1 MTNKP
6 DVSAEVAK
14 NLWETIKILGLIND
28 RLALKAINEA
38 LLVNAAQPVAV
49 QEATEPES
57 EYDRMKRQK
66 DTILLGERLKHC
78 TCDECGASKADGW
91 ALYCVSCSEILR
103 TTDDQ
108 AKITVEQIEKAEL
121 RLLLNR
127 RRTNSLEGDPNF
139 YDGVRWAES
148 ICTSTA
154 PAAPTDPLKATAG
167 DMEIY
172 RSIAQQ
178 AAPKAGRTCADA
190 EAKKE

>member
-1 MTNKP
+1 METFKP
-6 DVSAEVAK
+6 GD
-14 NLWETIKILGLIND
+14 G
-28 RLALKAINEA
+28 EA
-38 LLVNAAQPVAV
+38 LLASPQPVAV

-103 TTDDQ
+103 TTDEQ
-108 AKITVEQIEKAEL
+108 AKISVEQIEKAEL

-127 RRTNSLEGDPNF
+127 RRTQSLEGDPNF

-154 PAAPTDPLKATAG
+154 QAAPTEPPAQAEITDAEILDVIDAHGQLWTAG
-167 DMEIY
+167 YNELTIFA
-172 RSIAQQ
+172 RAIIRAS
-178 AAPKAGRTCADA
+178 KG
-190 EAKKE
+190 E